1 MSENIVE
8 YRYKVGLTY
17 IYNDEEIGIEEE
29 SIQYI
34 VIDSNYLNRNFPII
48 YISLNIKS
56 LLYDK
61 MLANIDRDTV
71 VLSISKYVEEDKQSV
86 SKKYIK
92 DEFIYIF
99 NETNP
104 TENADLE
111 KQAADSEDNSNAY
124 TNVIMGLISK
134 DLLNGNNKRYNDVIC
149 KTNMI
154 SVVFDYLTEIANKI
168 VLEPFDNN
176 ITLDNFIIPPIT
188 STSKL
193 LRYLNSTSNFYNTSY
208 RYFIDLNKTA
218 YLLSNKGR
226 KLDIPNTYQSVIIK
240 VAEDSTDSD
249 HILPGIVVNN
259 KQECY
264 ILYVDSIYIDTNP
277 FKDKKYNNLASINSD
292 YYYTASIKTNKN
304 SNGGRWKLYRGFNDN
319 EKNINEVYNLSNIT
333 STTISFSKPGLDSSV
348 ITPEKVYTLQNK
360 NIYKK
365 YDGKYILTSKQEIF
379 KKEDAENFSSN
390 TTLVLSKIL

>member
-193 LRYLNSTSNFYNTSY
+193 LRYLNSTSNKTEK
-208 RYFIDLNKTA
+208 LNKYA
-218 YLLSNKGR
+218 YINS
-226 KLDIPNTYQSVIIK
+226 ITS
-240 VAEDSTDSD
+240 
-249 HILPGIVVNN
+249 
-259 KQECY
+259 
-264 ILYVDSIYIDTNP
+264 YVDSLTTTSVKFY
-277 FKDKKYNNLASINSD
+277 KMDKTQD
-292 YYYTASIKTNKN
+292 YSY
-304 SNGGRWKLYRGFNDN
+304 SNESG
-319 EKNINEVYNLSNIT
+319 VT
-333 STTISFSKPGLDSSV
+333 PV
-348 ITPEKVYTLQNK
+348 IT
-360 NIYKK
+360 
-365 YDGKYILTSKQEIF
+365 
-379 KKEDAENFSSN
+379 
-390 TTLVLSKIL
+390 LSY

>member
-124 TNVIMGLISK
+124 TNVMMGLISK

>member
-176 ITLDNFIIPPIT
+176 ITLDNFIIPPIA